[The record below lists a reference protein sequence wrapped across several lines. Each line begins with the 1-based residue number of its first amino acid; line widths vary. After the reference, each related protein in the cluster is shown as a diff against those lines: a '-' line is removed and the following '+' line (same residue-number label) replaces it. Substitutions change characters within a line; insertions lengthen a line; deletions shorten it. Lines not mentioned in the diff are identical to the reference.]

1 MPTGSGT
8 EGSPECPLAS
18 EFPTVPAATRQRF
31 LTARD
36 GDVALASSM
45 LRDHL
50 AWRAVNF
57 PLRDGA
63 PRIGAGL
70 PEFVWVHPGRAR
82 DGTRV
87 VSQMCCMVDL
97 KTRSAEEYVM
107 GVAQF
112 LFDLLDDDTDE
123 KFTVLID
130 ARPVAGAPNVRADKL
145 LPFILQM
152 SKTLSH
158 QFPERLEHL
167 VVYPVPWALSFVW
180 RLVRPFLPPKTA
192 DKIQLQGGPCQGD
205 SPCPVKLGRVVS
217 LQALREGDR
226 SRHAALAQYS
236 SIAALAE

>member
-1 MPTGSGT
+1 MPTGSG

-36 GDVALASSM
+36 GDAALASSM
-45 LRDHL
+45 LREHL
-50 AWRAVNF
+50 AWRAANF

-70 PEFVWVHPGRAR
+70 PAFTWVHPGRAR

-97 KTRSAEEYVM
+97 KARSAEEYVT

-112 LFDLLDDDTDE
+112 LFDLFDDDTDE
-123 KFTVLID
+123 KLTVLID

-152 SKTLSH
+152 SKTLSL
-158 QFPERLEHL
+158 QFPERLQRA
-167 VVYPVPWALSFVW
+167 VVYPIPWALSFVW
-180 RLVRPFLPPKTA
+180 GLVRPFLPAKTA
-192 DKIQLQGGPCQGD
+192 DKIQLQAGPCAGD

-217 LQALREGDR
+217 LQALRDADR
-226 SRHAALAQYS
+226 PRHAALAQYS
-236 SIAALAE
+236 SIAALAQ